1 MTANKPETGC
11 IVFLSPFQFVCVC
24 VVTILFFDYNPT
36 YVLLVDEE
44 PLAVKLRMLCSKGV
58 YSIVPTTQHIKSVG
72 SREDNISDH

>member
-1 MTANKPETGC
+1 MKANKPETVC

-44 PLAVKLRMLCSKGV
+44 PLAVKLRILCSIGV
-58 YSIVPTTQHIKSVG
+58 YFIVPTTQHSKFVES
-72 SREDNISDH
+72 